1 VDEISGF
8 DAGVAVWHVPRKLPA
23 QPIMPSHSGT
33 IANAAGRLMSIRLE
47 YAVGSRPGANMSLRW
62 WTMVARTVLDG
73 LLFLTE
79 LVVVVTAAL
88 VTGVVYH
95 LVIYRESGEI
105 AYFLQ
110 VGVLA
115 ASIFCTLN
123 LLRNEYRLANF
134 FTIRAHFRRLFQ
146 LWNLTFI
153 GLLGIGFLTKVTVIY
168 SRGWILL
175 FYVCGAGAAL
185 LLRYVLVDAV
195 VLGTKAGLVPT
206 PRIFVVGT
214 ERRVAAFAHRHVD
227 ANLVGCALLT
237 AVSEDGL
244 ADSQR
249 QPLDRELRNAVA
261 SARDLAPDIILL
273 LMPWGADEAINHC
286 TESFATLPVEI
297 HLGPEQIF
305 DKFDNAELS
314 KLGAMRS
321 LQLTRLPLSV
331 FELTQKRLFDLAVA
345 SLLSMLLAPAII
357 IIAILI
363 KLDSR
368 GPVFFLQRRYG
379 FNQRPFRIIKFR
391 TMHTLEDGIVIR
403 QATRD
408 DPRATRI
415 GRWLRRWNIDEI
427 PQLFNVLKGDMS
439 LVGPRPHAV
448 SHNRQYEHRIAL
460 YARRHNVKPGITGW
474 AQIHGYRGETN
485 TDERMRKRIEY
496 DLYYIDH
503 WSLWLDAR
511 ILVQTVF
518 SSAAYRNA
526 H

>member
-1 VDEISGF
+1 
-8 DAGVAVWHVPRKLPA
+8 
-23 QPIMPSHSGT
+23 
-33 IANAAGRLMSIRLE
+33 
-47 YAVGSRPGANMSLRW
+47 
-62 WTMVARTVLDG
+62 MVARTVLDG

-321 LQLTRLPLSV
+321 LQLTRP
-331 FELTQKRLFDLAVA
+331 
-345 SLLSMLLAPAII
+345 PAIGFR
-357 IIAILI
+357 A
-363 KLDSR
+363 DTEASVRSR
-368 GPVFFLQRRYG
+368 RGVPSVHAAGARHDHYRDPDQTRQSRPGVFPTASIRLQPAPVSDHQVPYY
-379 FNQRPFRIIKFR
+379 
-391 TMHTLEDGIVIR
+391 
-403 QATRD
+403 A
-408 DPRATRI
+408 
-415 GRWLRRWNIDEI
+415 
-427 PQLFNVLKGDMS
+427 
-439 LVGPRPHAV
+439 HA
-448 SHNRQYEHRIAL
+448 R
-460 YARRHNVKPGITGW
+460 
-474 AQIHGYRGETN
+474 
-485 TDERMRKRIEY
+485 
-496 DLYYIDH
+496 
-503 WSLWLDAR
+503 
-511 ILVQTVF
+511 
-518 SSAAYRNA
+518 
-526 H
+526 

>member
-1 VDEISGF
+1 
-8 DAGVAVWHVPRKLPA
+8 
-23 QPIMPSHSGT
+23 
-33 IANAAGRLMSIRLE
+33 
-47 YAVGSRPGANMSLRW
+47 MSLRW

-379 FNQRPFRIIKFR
+379 FNQRRFRIIKFR

-474 AQIHGYRGETN
+474 AQIHGYRGETS